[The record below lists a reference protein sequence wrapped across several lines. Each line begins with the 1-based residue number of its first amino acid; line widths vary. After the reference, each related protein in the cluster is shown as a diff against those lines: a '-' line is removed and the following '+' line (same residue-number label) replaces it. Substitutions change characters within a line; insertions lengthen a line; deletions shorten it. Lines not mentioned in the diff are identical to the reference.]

1 MRSFL
6 IMLAFFVVVI
16 GSAQDV
22 PVKKR
27 LYVDMIIDAH
37 LMSPE
42 QHKALDKMY
51 RPAKLIAAR
60 KYGDN
65 LADKGAS
72 CLMSKMVYEYKY
84 EDVFKNIKFKP
95 REKLLNF
102 MNRHCSDNISKALF
116 RDIRDI
122 IDVYH
127 LVVLDGA
134 MDLEV
139 KK

>member
-1 MRSFL
+1 MKSFL
-6 IMLAFFVVVI
+6 IMLSFFVVVI
-16 GSAQDV
+16 GFAQDV
-22 PVKKR
+22 PLKKR

-42 QHKALDKMY
+42 QHQALDKMY
-51 RPAKLIAAR
+51 KPATAIASR
-60 KYGDN
+60 KYGES

-72 CLMSKMVYEYKY
+72 CIMSRLVYEYKY
-84 EDVFKNIKFKP
+84 DDVFKNIKFKP
-95 REKLLNF
+95 REKLLHF
-102 MNRHCSDNISKALF
+102 MNRHCSDDISKSLF
-116 RDIRDI
+116 KDLRDI

-134 MDLEV
+134 MDI